1 VLVRWLFRLFMGTA
15 KLVAKGTVDKEQEKM
30 RKKTQDMIL
39 HNVKGE
45 RYQALPDAGMPKAAL
60 LAKLRDESAQETK
73 WRKGQVSGTVY
84 HGGEE
89 ATEVVVEAFRAF
101 AVSNPLHPDVF
112 PFVRKMEAEV
122 VQMCCA
128 MFHGGPDTCGT
139 MTSGGTESII
149 MAVKTYRDWARAE
162 RGVTEPELVRC
173 KSAHAAFDK
182 ACHYLGVRLVEADFD
197 PETFRMDVAHVRRLV
212 NRNTICIAA
221 SALTYPQGVMDDI
234 PALAAL
240 AKTARCGL
248 HVDNCLGSLL
258 LPFLPAAGFP
268 LPPFDFAVP
277 GVTSLSADTHKYGFA
292 PKGSSVVLYASRE
305 ASARPPPRGARCG
318 WGVRA
323 QARGVTGPG
332 RGRGRS
338 CGSTST
344 LWRQT
349 GQAGSTRR
357 RRSRAAARAR

>member
-1 VLVRWLFRLFMGTA
+1 
-15 KLVAKGTVDKEQEKM
+15 
-30 RKKTQDMIL
+30 
-39 HNVKGE
+39 
-45 RYQALPDAGMPKAAL
+45 
-60 LAKLRDESAQETK
+60 
-73 WRKGQVSGTVY
+73 
-84 HGGEE
+84 
-89 ATEVVVEAFRAF
+89 
-101 AVSNPLHPDVF
+101 
-112 PFVRKMEAEV
+112 
-122 VQMCCA
+122 
-128 MFHGGPDTCGT
+128 
-139 MTSGGTESII
+139 
-149 MAVKTYRDWARAE
+149 
-162 RGVTEPELVRC
+162 
-173 KSAHAAFDK
+173 
-182 ACHYLGVRLVEADFD
+182 
-197 PETFRMDVAHVRRLV
+197 
-212 NRNTICIAA
+212 
-221 SALTYPQGVMDDI
+221 MDDI

-305 ASARPPPRGARCG
+305 ASARPRPRGGRCG

-323 QARGVTGPG
+323 EVRGVTGPG

-357 RRSRAAARAR
+357 RLSRAAARAR